1 MGRFSGTNRCI
12 CRSDLGGNQLRL
24 LRVGARCRGIK
35 IENMAVRFSIFI
47 DFGKGL
53 DFLPVLLYKLMLSR
67 YFTQDRKLIASR
79 RECELIINHRYSIIA
94 K

>member
-1 MGRFSGTNRCI
+1 MS
-12 CRSDLGGNQLRL
+12 GNQNREYGRQILHFY
-24 LRVGARCRGIK
+24 
-35 IENMAVRFSIFI
+35 RFRKRSR
-47 DFGKGL
+47 
-53 DFLPVLLYKLMLSR
+53 FLPVLLYKLMLSR